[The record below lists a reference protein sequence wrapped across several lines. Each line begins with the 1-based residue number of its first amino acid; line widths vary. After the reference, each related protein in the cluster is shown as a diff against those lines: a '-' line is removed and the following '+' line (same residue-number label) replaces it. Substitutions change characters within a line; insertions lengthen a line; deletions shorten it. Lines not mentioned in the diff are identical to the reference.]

1 LAKVDLVKERRPRMT
16 MARPL
21 KAPDP
26 IPAEVEF
33 LRTEV
38 RTGLTLSAIALR
50 GGDKS
55 RVDRNRVNA
64 RKVYDALLHF
74 IPKVPLTSE
83 EAGEI
88 NVKLAEL
95 KSELRLLGEDL

>member
-1 LAKVDLVKERRPRMT
+1 

-21 KAPDP
+21 KTLDP
-26 IPAEVEF
+26 TPTEVEF

-38 RTGLTLSAIALR
+38 RTGLTLSGIAR
-50 GGDKS
+50 RSGDKS

-64 RKVYDALLHF
+64 RKAHDALLHF

-88 NVKLAEL
+88 NVKLAQL
-95 KSELRLLGEDL
+95 KSELRLVGEDI

>member
-16 MARPL
+16 MARPQ

-50 GGDKS
+50 GGDKG

-64 RKVYDALLHF
+64 RKAYDALLHF
-74 IPKVPLTSE
+74 IPKVPLTNE

>member
-1 LAKVDLVKERRPRMT
+1 MT

-64 RKVYDALLHF
+64 RKAYDALLHF
-74 IPKVPLTSE
+74 IPKVPLTKE

>member
-55 RVDRNRVNA
+55 RVGRNRVNA
-64 RKVYDALLHF
+64 RKAYDALLHF
-74 IPKVPLTSE
+74 IPKVPLTNE

>member
-1 LAKVDLVKERRPRMT
+1 LTKTVWVKVDLVEEGRPRMT
-16 MARPL
+16 MARLL

-26 IPAEVEF
+26 VPVEVEF
-33 LRTEV
+33 LRTEL

-64 RKVYDALLHF
+64 RKAYDALLHF

-83 EAGEI
+83 RSSWP
-88 NVKLAEL
+88 N
-95 KSELRLLGEDL
+95 

>member
-64 RKVYDALLHF
+64 RKAYDALLHF
-74 IPKVPLTSE
+74 IPKVPLTNE